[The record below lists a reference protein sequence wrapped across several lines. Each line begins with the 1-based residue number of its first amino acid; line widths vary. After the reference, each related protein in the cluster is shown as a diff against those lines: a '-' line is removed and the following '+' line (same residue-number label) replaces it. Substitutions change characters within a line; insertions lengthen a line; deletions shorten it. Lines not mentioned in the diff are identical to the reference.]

1 MNVLLLCLALIII
14 VTILL
19 SFKLLQSRQAKTAV
33 YESRSVLFTPAERSF
48 LGVLEQ
54 SLDSRYRV
62 FGKVRLG
69 DLVKPVKGLDAGKRT
84 AAMNRI
90 NQKHV
95 DFVICT
101 ASELSLVGVL
111 ELNDQSHE
119 RGDRVARDKFVDQ
132 VLASAGIPVLNFPA
146 RKGYAVQYV
155 RTRLAEM
162 MHTDTKSSAVSPFPP
177 GIVPVNV
184 APDLLASSKTALSDS
199 DLTLCPKCSAVM
211 VKLSSL
217 KGPEEGKSF
226 WSCSAF
232 TGCGQVMEVGKG

>member
-1 MNVLLLCLALIII
+1 MNVLLLGLVVVI
-14 VTILL
+14 VVAILL
-19 SFKLLQSRQAKTAV
+19 SLKLIQSRQAKTAE

-48 LGVLEQ
+48 LEVLEQ
-54 SLDSRYRV
+54 ALDSRYRV
-62 FGKVRLG
+62 FGKVRLA
-69 DLVKPVKGLDAGKRT
+69 DLVKPVKGLDAVQRS
-84 AAMNRI
+84 AAMYRI

-111 ELNDQSHE
+111 ELSEQSHE
-119 RGDRVARDKFVDQ
+119 RGDRAARDKFVDQ
-132 VLASAGIPVLNFPA
+132 VLASAGIPVLNFTA

-162 MHTDTKSSAVSPFPP
+162 MHTDSKLSAVSPLLP
-177 GIVPVNV
+177 GIEPVNV
-184 APDLLASSKTALSDS
+184 APDLLVGRNSVSPDS
-199 DLTLCPKCSAVM
+199 GLPLCPKCSAVM
-211 VKLSSL
+211 VKLTSL
-217 KGPEEGKSF
+217 KGQAEDKSF

>member
-1 MNVLLLCLALIII
+1 MNVLLLCLVVVFVVA
-14 VTILL
+14 ILL
-19 SFKLLQSRQAKTAV
+19 SLKLIQSRQAKTAE

-48 LGVLEQ
+48 LEVLEQ
-54 SLDSRYRV
+54 ALDSRYRV

-69 DLVKPVKGLDAGKRT
+69 DLVKPDNGSDPGKRT

-101 ASELSLVGVL
+101 ASELSLICVL

-119 RGDRVARDKFVDQ
+119 RGDRVARDRFVDQ

-162 MHTDTKSSAVSPFPP
+162 MHTDTKSSALFTAAP
-177 GIVPVNV
+177 GITPVDPV
-184 APDLLASSKTALSDS
+184 
-199 DLTLCPKCSAVM
+199 
-211 VKLSSL
+211 
-217 KGPEEGKSF
+217 GG
-226 WSCSAF
+226 
-232 TGCGQVMEVGKG
+232 GCRVV

>member
-1 MNVLLLCLALIII
+1 MNILLLCLAVVIIF
-14 VTILL
+14 TILL
-19 SFKLLQSRQAKTAV
+19 SLKLLQSREAKIAG

-84 AAMNRI
+84 AALNKI

-111 ELNDQSHE
+111 ELNDQTHE

-162 MHTDTKSSAVSPFPP
+162 MHTDTKSNAVFPLPP
-177 GIVPVNV
+177 GIEPVNV
-184 APDLLASSKTALSDS
+184 VPDLLVGSKTDQYDCRS
-199 DLTLCPKCSAVM
+199 VRN
-211 VKLSSL
+211 VRR
-217 KGPEEGKSF
+217 
-226 WSCSAF
+226 
-232 TGCGQVMEVGKG
+232 